1 MRSATHLH
9 TPDLNVGDS
18 LGRPLRQVAYCR
30 DTPEQTAE
38 RRVTLSRYDAAGQWS
53 RQWDP
58 RLFERLDQGDSVAPG
73 QALLS
78 SLSGNPLWLE
88 SADAGWRLT
97 LFGDA
102 GQSLENWDSRDS
114 HWQTDYDERLRP
126 VLIRETTAEQ
136 PARAAERFSYGGAE
150 ASADNRCGRLLRHD
164 DEAGSRLIPGYS
176 LGGAEQGEIRLF
188 LADLDLPDWP
198 AATGERDALLEPG
211 DGAHTTFLHGPL
223 GEVLEQTDA
232 LGNRHS
238 SRFNLAGELASITLR
253 LEDGSEHELLGDV
266 RYNAF
271 GQIESQTAG
280 NGVISL
286 AHYDPA
292 DGRLQRL
299 SASRPER
306 GALQDLI
313 YAYDRVGNVLRIED
327 LSQPVSH
334 FSNQKV
340 DPVSTFHYD
349 SLYHLI
355 EATGREATGAAI
367 SPGLPPMTPAPGD
380 TSRLLNYRQHY
391 EYDASGNLLSLQHI
405 GWQAYNRHMA
415 VADDSNHALPWVDGV
430 APENPRAGFDRN
442 GNLLHLQPGQPLQWN
457 ASNQLHST
465 RQVAREDGEND
476 EEHYRYGGDGL
487 RVRKVTTR
495 LVGGRLQRSEVRYL
509 PGLELRNRDGE
520 RLSVINLQ
528 AGRCAVRCLH
538 WLEGKPDGID
548 TPQLRYSLGDHLDSG
563 NLELDGEARI
573 ISHEGYYP
581 FGGTAWW
588 AAHSAVEAGYKV
600 RRYAGKE
607 RDASGLY
614 DYGLRYYAPW
624 LARWINP
631 DPAGDVDGL
640 NRFAFV
646 RNNPLTWRDLHGLN
660 ANYAVQPFSKEAKR
674 SLPAGLIN
682 SGSSQ
687 GVSLRASEGP
697 AVDFAY
703 NVIWSTKRYLSRGAG
718 NQLGDVLRSA
728 YTSAIYSSMLRQTID
743 PAGGPTDWR
752 AHAEH
757 GLATATGLCDEHAAV
772 FVHLAA
778 SSAQWPG
785 TPVSI
790 AQTQDHSFGMLGDPR
805 LTDPIVVDPWVTA
818 PVPHPLSWGQNSI
831 DQPTLDF
838 TPRMPG
844 DPGFAISTER
854 VAELRAQHYS
864 TMPALS
870 QNWLANNLME
880 GVNSRS
886 VWSQTASLSEAQ
898 SIYYRL
904 DGQQFDAALVPA
916 SQFEAVVQS
925 LQLAGK
931 HSANP
936 RIGPL
941 LRRF

>member
-9 TPDLNVGDS
+9 TPDLNVGDG
-18 LGRPLRQVAYCR
+18 LGRPLRHVAYCR
-30 DTPEQTAE
+30 ETPEQMPECRITW
-38 RRVTLSRYDAAGQWS
+38 SRYDAAGQWP

-58 RLFERLDQGDSVAPG
+58 RLFQRLVQDDSVPPS

-78 SLSGNPLWLE
+78 SLSGKPLWVE

-102 GQSLENWDSRDS
+102 GQPLENWDSRES
-114 HWQTDYDERLRP
+114 HWHTEYDALLRP
-126 VLIRETTAEQ
+126 VLIGETAVGQ
-136 PARAAERFSYGGAE
+136 SARVAERFSYGGAE
-150 ASADNRCGRLLRHD
+150 ETANNRCGRLLRHD

-176 LGGAEQGEIRLF
+176 LGGAEQGAIRHF
-188 LADLDLPDWP
+188 LMHLDLPDWP
-198 AATGERDALLEPG
+198 AATGERDALLEL
-211 DGAHTTFLHGPL
+211 GAGARTDFLHGPL

-232 LGNRHS
+232 LGNRQR
-238 SRFNLAGELASITLR
+238 SRFNLTGELASITLQ
-253 LEDGSEHELLGDV
+253 LEDGSEHELLTDV

-271 GQIESQTAG
+271 GQIETQTAG

-306 GALQDLI
+306 GTLQNLI
-313 YAYDRVGNVLRIED
+313 YAYDQVGNVLRIED

-334 FSNQKV
+334 FSNQKI

-349 SLYHLI
+349 SLYRLI
-355 EATGREATGAAI
+355 ESTGREATGSAI
-367 SPGLPPMTPAPGD
+367 SPGLPPLTPAPGD

-391 EYDASGNLLSLQHI
+391 EYDSSGNLLSLKHI
-405 GWQAYNRHMA
+405 GWQAYTRHMA

-430 APENPRAGFDRN
+430 APENPRAGFDGN

-457 ASNQLHST
+457 ARNQLHST
-465 RQVAREDGEND
+465 RQVAREAGEND

-528 AGRCAVRCLH
+528 AGHCAVRCLH

-548 TPQLRYSLGDHLDSG
+548 TPQLRYSLGDHLDSSA
-563 NLELDGEARI
+563 LELDDAARI

-614 DYGLRYYAPW
+614 DYGLRYYAAW

-640 NRFAFV
+640 NLFCMVA
-646 RNNPLTWRDLHGLN
+646 NNPMRFSDGHGLALFDALDLATSYRDQN
-660 ANYAVQPFSKEAKR
+660 DIADAAFRLSPKLAERRRSFSAKTAKVLK
-674 SLPAGLIN
+674 SFNNNKTQVTAAAAHAG
-682 SGSSQ
+682 
-687 GVSLRASEGP
+687 
-697 AVDFAY
+697 
-703 NVIWSTKRYLSRGAG
+703 
-718 NQLGDVLRSA
+718 
-728 YTSAIYSSMLRQTID
+728 IYSSDGHPLADGFVNFKGSLSPKSLFPGVKLITATINPELAQYRVTKSHKRLSRPGFGFYKVEDADLLLGGVRKIYQDAGEPLNEFVEARIRTHIQDSNYKIPVKAGIPGLHAEVRAFNMALNAAELLNLTMEMHID
-743 PAGGPTDWR
+743 P
-752 AHAEH
+752 
-757 GLATATGLCDEHAAV
+757 
-772 FVHLAA
+772 
-778 SSAQWPG
+778 
-785 TPVSI
+785 PVI
-790 AQTQDHSFGMLGDPR
+790 F
-805 LTDPIVVDPWVTA
+805 
-818 PVPHPLSWGQNSI
+818 
-831 DQPTLDF
+831 
-838 TPRMPG
+838 
-844 DPGFAISTER
+844 TER
-854 VAELRAQHYS
+854 LGSKVGVNAGARFPACFNCDGVL
-864 TMPALS
+864 PALLNILTGRGATPEVRPQLRGRS
-870 QNWLANNLME
+870 QPPH
-880 GVNSRS
+880 SR
-886 VWSQTASLSEAQ
+886 
-898 SIYYRL
+898 
-904 DGQQFDAALVPA
+904 
-916 SQFEAVVQS
+916 
-925 LQLAGK
+925 
-931 HSANP
+931 
-936 RIGPL
+936 PL
-941 LRRF
+941 